1 MTPSDLVQAARADGM
16 SALGLTDHNLLT
28 GVIEFAAA
36 CNTASI
42 RPIIGLEINLNEGP
56 VSLLATSLEGWSNLC
71 RLSSAIA
78 LRDDPEAPCSLAV
91 LASYSK
97 DLVALSSQPQRLRD
111 VFQDRLY
118 VSIRNPGEAN
128 SLSELAQT
136 LSLPSVVTHPV
147 YYLTPNQAILQRT
160 LAAVR
165 LNQTITTLP
174 KEAAAPPDSYFISA
188 QEIETRF
195 KDYPEALASTLEIAE
210 RCKFDLPIGSSHM
223 PTVPLPEGVSAAQ
236 HLRDKATQGAVK
248 IYGEITPA
256 IQQRLDHE
264 LEIISKMGFE
274 PVFLIVEDVLR
285 FARQTGVPYSS
296 RGSAASSLVAHCLEI
311 TSPDPLRLNLY
322 FERFLN
328 PARTTPPDIDMD
340 LCSRRR
346 NSVIQHVFDTYG
358 AERVAMVGTINRYRP
373 RSALSDVAKAHG
385 LELSKVRELSNQ
397 LPQVFWARFETSAD
411 GKSASPFGALR
422 TAYPSQTYQTIF
434 DEAEAILKLPRH
446 LSMHPGGIIVA
457 PGALTDLVPVM
468 RSGGKGVVITQLD
481 LDAVEALGLVKIDLL
496 GIRGLTVLGDV
507 AEFVHASQR
516 DQFTDALAVLD
527 STPADDPTT
536 AQRIEKGE
544 TIGCF
549 QIESPGMRATLREIH
564 ARSED
569 DIMAALALYRP
580 GPLSGGLKDAF
591 VRRFKGD
598 EKVKHIHPALAP
610 LLDETF
616 GVILYQEQVLRIGH
630 EIAGFDLAEADLLRR
645 AMSHFDPGKR
655 MQALKRKFMDQAQER
670 NEVPSETAERIWE
683 MMAAFAGYG
692 FPKAHAASYAKVA
705 WRSAWC
711 KSYFPAEFMAA
722 VLANWGGY
730 YSQRVYLSE
739 ARRMGLSVR
748 PPHINYSMNN
758 FSVKKVDDSQEHLL
772 FMGLDQVK
780 ELTRQ
785 TIQRIIHLRPFTS
798 LEDFLTRVDPRAQE
812 ARTLTEAGAL
822 SGLGTIPS
830 ILKRLQNGGW
840 QQNQMSLFE
849 WTDPGE
855 EDWTLQQ
862 KVNAQVEILGISLDA
877 HPLELVSE
885 KIKGTGAI
893 STLDAIARI
902 GRRVTVAGVRQT
914 SHRSRTAKGE
924 SMLFL
929 TLEDL
934 HGTLDAI
941 LFPDVYRIARPLFDS
956 TMPLLVTGVMEMDV
970 ERGEPFLR
978 VEKVVSV
985 R

>member
-1 MTPSDLVQAARADGM
+1 MTPSDLAQAARADGM

-28 GVIEFAAA
+28 GAVEFAAA
-36 CNTASI
+36 CKAASI

-128 SLSELAQT
+128 SLSELAHT

-236 HLRDKATQGAVK
+236 HLRDKATQGAAK

-346 NSVIQHVFDTYG
+346 DSVIQHVFDTYG

-397 LPQVFWARFETSAD
+397 LPHAFWAGFETSAD

-516 DQFTDALAVLD
+516 DQFTDPLAVLD
-527 STPADDPTT
+527 STPADDPAT

-655 MQALKRKFMDQAQER
+655 MQDLKRKFMDQAQER

-739 ARRMGLSVR
+739 ARRMDLSVR

-758 FSVKKVDDSQEHLL
+758 FSVKKVDDSQEHVL

-941 LFPDVYRIARPLFDS
+941 LFPDVYRVARSLFDS

-978 VEKVVSV
+978 AEKVVSV